1 MPQTELLERLA
12 DVCFLPPARPGPRP
26 RTPLALPHIQLDQWP
41 PAEVAEKLIEGSLSL
56 ADVRS
61 KQSRMASPKSRA
73 LCLPDRCA
81 GGPQDAFIDD
91 HEFCHLHPLPE
102 GSIHLTLPNP
112 LRDQMVELGWAEQ
125 HPVAR
130 AGAMPKTLVLVY
142 APRDR
147 AELAIALHLIWSSCQ
162 FARGL

>member
-1 MPQTELLERLA
+1 
-12 DVCFLPPARPGPRP
+12 
-26 RTPLALPHIQLDQWP
+26 LDQWP
-41 PAEVAEKLIEGSLSL
+41 PAEVAEKLIERSLGL
-56 ADVRS
+56 ADVGS

-73 LCLPDRCA
+73 LWLPDRCA
-81 GGPQDAFIDD
+81 GGPREAFIDD

-112 LRDQMVELGWAEQ
+112 LRDQIVELGWAEQ

-130 AGAMPKTLVLVY
+130 AGVMPKTLVLVY

-147 AELAIALHLIWSSCQ
+147 AELAIAFQLIWSSCQ
-162 FARGL
+162 FARGV

>member
-1 MPQTELLERLA
+1 MLRMEVLA
-12 DVCFLPPARPGPRP
+12 RSAEACFSPPARLGPRP

-41 PAEVAEKLIEGSLSL
+41 PTEVAEKLIERCLSL

-73 LCLPDRCA
+73 LWLPDRCA
-81 GGPQDAFIDD
+81 GGPRDAFIDD

-112 LRDQMVELGWAEQ
+112 LRDQIVELGWAEQ

-130 AGAMPKTLVLVY
+130 AGVMPNTLVLVY

-147 AELAIALHLIWSSCQ
+147 TELAIAFHLIWSSCQ
-162 FARGL
+162 FARGA